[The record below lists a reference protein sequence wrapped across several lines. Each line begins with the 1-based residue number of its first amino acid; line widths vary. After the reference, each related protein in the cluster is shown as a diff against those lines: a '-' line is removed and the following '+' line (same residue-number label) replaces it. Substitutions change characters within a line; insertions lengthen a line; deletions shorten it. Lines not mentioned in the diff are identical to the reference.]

1 MIQCVGRSR
10 GEALHRPVK
19 HPPSVLL
26 AQDQRGTLI
35 ADVFPVPMPPRALAA
50 TGGDVVNGPSPRGWG
65 EHVDAD
71 HGMGCA
77 RTIPTRVGRTRWTCT
92 AKSPAADHP
101 HAGGENSSTAR
112 LAMSRSG
119 PSPRGWGEHDALAL
133 GRGAN
138 RTIPTRVGRTCV
150 ARFRSSPRSDH
161 PHAGGEN
168 LIVAPLVNLE
178 RGPSPRG
185 WGELREV
192 ANRLAVLRTI
202 PTRVGR
208 TALPLS
214 RAVCAAD
221 HPHAGGE
228 NHSALMRISA
238 PFGPSPRGWGELA
251 DLLAPPPPRRTIP
264 TRVGRTGRNRVSCST
279 YSDHPHAGGENRH
292 RSTSSS
298 CMSGPS
304 PRGWGEPN
312 RLPALLQFRRTIPTR
327 VGRTSYSCRIRP
339 A

>member
-133 GRGAN
+133 GRGA
-138 RTIPTRVGRTCV
+138 
-150 ARFRSSPRSDH
+150 H
-161 PHAGGEN
+161 
-168 LIVAPLVNLE
+168 
-178 RGPSPRG
+178 
-185 WGELREV
+185 
-192 ANRLAVLRTI
+192 RTI

-208 TALPLS
+208 TARGSPS
-214 RAVCAAD
+214 AGSIAD

-228 NHSALMRISA
+228 NCPALVAGGLRS
-238 PFGPSPRGWGELA
+238 GPSPRGWGEPLGPDADFLA
-251 DLLAPPPPRRTIP
+251 LRTIP
-264 TRVGRTGRNRVSCST
+264 TRVGRTGRFTRTST
-279 YSDHPHAGGENRH
+279 ATADHPHAGGENRAQ
-292 RSTSSS
+292 S
-298 CMSGPS
+298 CFVLNLFGPS
-304 PRGWGEPN
+304 PRGWGEPAP
-312 RLPALLQFRRTIPTR
+312 LHKFVLHERTIPTR
-327 VGRTSYSCRIRP
+327 VGRT
-339 A
+339 